1 MTYQR
6 TKYLDVTHHIEVD
19 AETDPEVLKK
29 LDQIL
34 RRVTALE
41 RTITQ
46 GDQAIMADL
55 SQLQQEALKR
65 RARWSD
71 SAVTLIGGLAEA
83 LLVKPPPTRPRSSS
97 SPPSSSAKT
106 QELAAG
112 KVEQR
117 APSGSSSDHLIAP
130 SSGVQ
135 GRQRSRLVLQRGS
148 APLAA
153 QCGCKLSK
161 EFETLGGGRKI

>member
-55 SQLQQEALKR
+55 SQLQQEVEETGTVV
-65 RARWSD
+65 D

-83 LLVKPPPTRPRSSS
+83 LREAATDPAQIQQLAAQLD
-97 SPPSSSAKT
+97 AKT
-106 QELAAG
+106 QELAAA
-112 KVEQR
+112 VDNVPHPEQ
-117 APSGSSSDHLIAP
+117 
-130 SSGVQ
+130 Q
-135 GRQRSRLVLQRGS
+135 
-148 APLAA
+148 
-153 QCGCKLSK
+153 
-161 EFETLGGGRKI
+161 